1 MNSSSAR
8 KVKVVILTVAIS
20 LCALM
25 IYNQVTEL
33 DDDAMSEDVLIHA
46 FETGRSLITA
56 KIISVQAK
64 KDGNGVSPSYFYRVE
79 VIEPIILGDL
89 SNKDVEIPLDL
100 CAGASYGDS
109 LKIGSVYA
117 LFVTKETPYFF
128 SWAHRDNI
136 LKLDWKS
143 GRQIQVFISKAKQIY
158 ANTSIRRFR
167 EAKDQGTVLLPDISE
182 QLKKACEQFRGKQTN
197 RSNLARIIIASD
209 LGSRVDYSSLWSSS
223 ISYLPPKIKLS
234 RQQALLLFGE
244 PTIKLG
250 YIYHWFCGS
259 DSEKTTDHVGILVA
273 TFDKSEKTRLLVY
286 DRDNPEKRLKIK
298 CVLTPNETEPTK
310 ANRLQDR

>member
-25 IYNQVTEL
+25 VYNQVTEL

-46 FETGRSLITA
+46 FETGRSLIIA
-56 KIISVQAK
+56 KIISVHAK
-64 KDGNGVSPSYFYRVE
+64 KKGNDNFYFYKAK
-79 VIEPIILGDL
+79 VIQPVIFGDL
-89 SNKDVEIPLDL
+89 LKKDLEAPLL
-100 CAGASYGDS
+100 FAGASYGDS

-117 LFVTKETPYFF
+117 LFVTKDAPYFF

-167 EAKDQGTVLLPDISE
+167 EAKDEGTVILPDISE

-197 RSNLARIIIASD
+197 RANLARIIIASD
-209 LGSRVDYSSLWSSS
+209 LGSRVDDSSLHSSS
-223 ISYLPPKIKLS
+223 ISYLPPKTRLS

-250 YIYHWFCGS
+250 YRYHWFCGS
-259 DSEKTTDHVGILVA
+259 DSETTTDYVGILVA

-286 DRDNPEKRLKIK
+286 ERDNQEKWLKIK
-298 CVLTPNETEPTK
+298 CVLTPNETEPK
-310 ANRLQDR
+310 EANRLQDR

>member
-1 MNSSSAR
+1 
-8 KVKVVILTVAIS
+8 
-20 LCALM
+20 
-25 IYNQVTEL
+25 
-33 DDDAMSEDVLIHA
+33 MSEDVLIHA
-46 FETGRSLITA
+46 FETGRSLIIA
-56 KIISVQAK
+56 KIISVHAK
-64 KDGNGVSPSYFYRVE
+64 KKGIDNFYFYKAK
-79 VIEPIILGDL
+79 VIQPVIFGDL
-89 SNKDVEIPLDL
+89 LKKDLEAPLL
-100 CAGASYGDS
+100 FAGVSYGDS

-117 LFVTKETPYFF
+117 LFVTKDTPYFF

-182 QLKKACEQFRGKQTN
+182 PLKKACEQFRGKQTN

-209 LGSRVDYSSLWSSS
+209 LGSRVDDSSLWSSS
-223 ISYLPPKIKLS
+223 ISYLPPKTKLS

-250 YIYHWFCGS
+250 YIYHWFCGR
-259 DSEKTTDHVGILVA
+259 DSEQTTDHVGILVA

-286 DRDNPEKRLKIK
+286 DRDNPEKWLKIK